1 MSENWPYSEK
11 EAENI
16 GKIHSV
22 SETIDFSNQFKKDVA
37 APSRENSYDSRFK
50 INDTIRDAEFFGIN
64 SINSLIAA
72 ASQQATVV
80 GIRVY
85 YGLAYEKIDPKTGLS
100 QISKEPIEGGDPTM
114 RPRLFLVAVD
124 EKGSDIMIGLGG
136 NGDDP
141 NGNGLGGGSPQPP
154 YGQN

>member
-1 MSENWPYSEK
+1 MTENWPYSLK

-16 GKIHSV
+16 GTICSV
-22 SETIDFSNQFKKDVA
+22 SSTKDYSNQFKKDVA
-37 APSRENSYDSRFK
+37 APSRQNSYDSRF
-50 INDTIRDAEFFGIN
+50 IIDNTIRDAEFFGIK
-64 SINSLIAA
+64 SIENLIAIA
-72 ASQQATVV
+72 QKQATVV

-85 YGLAYEKIDPKTGLS
+85 YGLAYEKINPETGLT
-100 QISKEPIEGGDPTM
+100 QISTEPIEGGDPEM

-124 EKGSDIMIGLGG
+124 EKGNDIMIGLGG